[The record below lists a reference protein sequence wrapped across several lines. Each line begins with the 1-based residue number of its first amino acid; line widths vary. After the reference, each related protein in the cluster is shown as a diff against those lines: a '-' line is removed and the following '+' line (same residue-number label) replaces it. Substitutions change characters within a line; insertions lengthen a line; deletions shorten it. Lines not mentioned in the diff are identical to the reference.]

1 MYTIEADSVI
11 TGDLSDAWAIT
22 SDVAGWPSWDPHEQD
37 ARLDGP
43 FEAGSIGW
51 SKPRSGPGTEWTITE
66 VEPEHRWSSECRL
79 PGGMMRGT
87 STFTTA
93 GSGQIRCHKLI
104 TVTGPLV
111 PLFALYFGRRIRADL
126 TLTWSALEQEIARRR
141 VPTA

>member
-11 TGDLSDAWAIT
+11 TGDLTDAWAIT

-51 SKPRSGPGTEWTITE
+51 SKPRSGPATEWTITE

-87 STFTTA
+87 STVTA
-93 GSGQIRCHKLI
+93 AGPGQIRCHKLI
-104 TVTGPLV
+104 AITGPLV
-111 PLFALYFGRRIRADL
+111 PLFVLYFGRRIRADL
-126 TLTWSALEQEIARRR
+126 TLTCAALEQEIARRR
-141 VPTA
+141 VATA